1 MRRILHL
8 SDVHFGRDRP
18 ELLHP
23 LLQQINTLAPDLVA
37 LSGDLTQRARSWQFR
52 QARAFLDRI
61 EPPVLVVPG
70 NHDIPLENILQRVVR
85 PYSGYREYIS
95 SDLAPII
102 EDDEIIV
109 IGINTVNHLRW
120 QTGRIKSREV
130 ARICERIADAGP
142 DKTSILVAHHPF
154 THLDTD
160 TKQLMRGASKAI
172 ETLANCGADMVLS
185 GHLHSWRAEPF
196 VSRDRGSGL
205 LQFHAG
211 TGLSNRLRGEQNDF
225 NMLEITPH
233 TVRVTRYVA
242 DEGGEDFTL
251 GEDRFYLRKGAGWA
265 RVEEV
270 PQDQAEAAHREQSDQ
285 RAAHAALADA

>member
-18 ELLHP
+18 ELLQP
-23 LLQQINTLAPDLVA
+23 LIKQINLLAPDLVA

-52 QARAFLDRI
+52 QARAFLDQI
-61 EPPVLVVPG
+61 GPPVLAVPG
-70 NHDIPLENILQRVVR
+70 NHDIPLENIFLRLLR
-85 PYSGYREYIS
+85 PYGGYRDHINT
-95 SDLAPII
+95 DLAPII

-130 ARICERIADAGP
+130 DRICKRIVDAGP
-142 DKTSILVAHHPF
+142 EKTSILVAHHPF

-185 GHLHSWRAEPF
+185 GHLHAWRAEPF

-242 DEGGEDFTL
+242 HDDGEEFSP

-270 PQDQAEAAHREQSDQ
+270 PPEQADAAHREQTDE
-285 RAAHAALADA
+285 RAHHSALVEV